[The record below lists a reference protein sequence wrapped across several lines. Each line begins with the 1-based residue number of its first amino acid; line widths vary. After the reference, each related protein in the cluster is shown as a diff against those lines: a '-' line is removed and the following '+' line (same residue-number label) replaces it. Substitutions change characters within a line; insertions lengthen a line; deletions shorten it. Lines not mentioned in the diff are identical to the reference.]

1 MSADDPTRWLHS
13 AGPADG
19 ARAAGC
25 GACPSA
31 DADSTCKAAPPAQPC
46 EHPQLS
52 GPSER
57 VAWLLR
63 ELDRHV
69 VDAAAG
75 RGIVELGWVK
85 GLRVEPGE
93 VELTLGLAP
102 ACGGGR
108 MLTDAAFHHLRGLLP
123 DTDIYVSHRP

>member
-1 MSADDPTRWLHS
+1 MSADTSTRWLHS

-25 GACPSA
+25 DACPAA

-46 EHPQLS
+46 AQPQLR

-69 VDAAAG
+69 IDAAAG

-85 GLRVEPGE
+85 SLRVESGE
-93 VELTLGLAP
+93 VELTLAIAP
-102 ACGGGR
+102 TCSGGR
-108 MLTDAAFHHLRGLLP
+108 MLTDAAFHQLRRLLP
-123 DTDIYVSHRP
+123 DTDVYVSHRP

>member
-13 AGPADG
+13 ASAADG
-19 ARAAGC
+19 APAAGC
-25 GACPSA
+25 DACPAA
-31 DADSTCKAAPPAQPC
+31 DADSTCKVAPSAQHC
-46 EHPQLS
+46 MQPQLS
-52 GPSER
+52 GPAER

-75 RGIVELGWVK
+75 RGIVELGWVRA
-85 GLRVEPGE
+85 LRVEPGE
-93 VELTLGLAP
+93 VELTLGFAP

-108 MLTDAAFHHLRGLLP
+108 MLTDAAFQQLRRLLP
-123 DTDIYVSHRP
+123 DTDVYVSHHP